1 MAEKIL
7 VIDDDPLLLQLIE
20 ASLKQENYEV
30 YVVSSGEEGLQLLNV
45 VRPHLVILDIMMP
58 NLSGWE
64 TCERIRKSS
73 TVPIIILTAR
83 GSQAD
88 IVRGLR
94 GGADDYLVKPFHPS
108 ELLARVSAV
117 LRRANM
123 PPPSENAPLRFGEG
137 ELMIDP
143 VDRQVSR
150 AGELVDLT
158 PTEFDLLLF
167 MASRAGR
174 ILSADFIFEN
184 VWSYDAEANVESVK
198 WYVWRLRQKIENNP
212 SHPRYIITE
221 RGVGYRFVPNYGRS
235 QPEPGEEK

>member
-20 ASLKQENYEV
+20 ASLKQESYEV
-30 YVVSSGEEGLQLLNV
+30 YIVSGGEEGLELLNV
-45 VRPHLVILDIMMP
+45 IRPHLVILDIMMP
-58 NLSGWE
+58 NLNGWE
-64 TCERIRKSS
+64 ICERIRKVS
-73 TVPIIILTAR
+73 TVPIIMLTAR

-94 GGADDYLVKPFHPS
+94 GGADDYLVKPFHPA
-108 ELLARVSAV
+108 ELLARASAV
-117 LRRANM
+117 LRRSNM
-123 PPPSENAPLRFGEG
+123 PPPSENVPLRFGEG

-143 VDRQVSR
+143 VDRQVTR
-150 AGELVDLT
+150 RGEMVDLT

-167 MASRAGR
+167 MANRAGR

-184 VWSYDAEANVESVK
+184 VWSYDAETNVESVK

-221 RGVGYRFVPNYGRS
+221 RGVGYRFVPNYGRVPS
-235 QPEPGEEK
+235 ELGEGA

>member
-20 ASLKQENYEV
+20 ASLKQDNYEV
-30 YVVSSGEEGLQLLNV
+30 HVVSSGQEGLQLLNV
-45 VRPHLVILDIMMP
+45 IKPHLVILDIMMP
-58 NLSGWE
+58 HLNGWE
-64 TCERIRKSS
+64 ICDRIRKIS
-73 TVPIIILTAR
+73 TVPIIMLTAR

-123 PPPSENAPLRFGEG
+123 PPPSENTPLRFGDG
-137 ELMIDP
+137 ELTIDP
-143 VDRQVSR
+143 VDRQVTR
-150 AGELVDLT
+150 RGEMVDLT

-184 VWSYDAEANVESVK
+184 VWSYDAEANIEGVK
-198 WYVWRLRQKIENNP
+198 WYVWRLRQKIEKNP

-221 RGVGYRFVPNYGRS
+221 RGVGYRFVPNYGLS
-235 QPEPGEEK
+235 QSGSGEQE